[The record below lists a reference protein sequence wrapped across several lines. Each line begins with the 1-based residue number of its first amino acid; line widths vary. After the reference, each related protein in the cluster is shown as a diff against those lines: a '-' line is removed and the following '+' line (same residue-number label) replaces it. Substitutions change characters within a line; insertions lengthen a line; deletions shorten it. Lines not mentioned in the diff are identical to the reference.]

1 MVHAPAG
8 WVAGWTAQSMSRW
21 EWGAASALVVGMGCC
36 TAQWHQRH
44 SSALGHGSAE
54 EPSGSSR
61 VLVLLFYKYVGIAD
75 VDGTVEW
82 VAQLATRLGL
92 LGRILLATEGVN
104 GTVSGPAG
112 AVREFTF
119 AMSAHALFGDIDWKT
134 SDHDPECGLPFPDL
148 LVKQVKEIVT
158 LGAQG
163 IDPAK
168 GGRHL
173 TPQEFHEAVSG
184 SSGEEGVVLVDVRST
199 YEHAIGHFE
208 GAIKPEM
215 KEFSA
220 FPSFVDRHADEWRGK
235 KVLMYCTGGIR
246 CEKASAYVKSRGVED
261 VSQLAGG
268 IHRYLEQFPDG
279 GHFKGKN
286 FVFDQRIAVASQ
298 NTTVVGRCV
307 SCATP
312 YDELSGSRLC
322 TVCRDLVLVC
332 PACAQALPEYHCVGH
347 QSWKD
352 CYFSFLDQ
360 FDTQEL
366 ERQALELHQKWE
378 EVCTPAGQH
387 NRPGGKAKVQKGN
400 KNKRSTLQKQI
411 KKVRAEIARRVAA
424 GEDDAAQIRDAAAA
438 AGRRCRTCGRS
449 AVDCDGNC
457 FGFWRRDGPNKARS
471 KGDSQGSSR
480 VGPAEKVD
488 LGESCADVGHHGRSK
503 VFRCS
508 KS

>member
-1 MVHAPAG
+1 MN
-8 WVAGWTAQSMSRW
+8 RR
-21 EWGAASALVVGMGCC
+21 EWGAASALLVGVGCC
-36 TAQWHQRH
+36 AARWHHRQ
-44 SSALGHGSAE
+44 SSALGRDCAGEA
-54 EPSGSSR
+54 SGGNR

-75 VDGTVEW
+75 VDATVEW

-104 GTVSGPAG
+104 GTLSGPADM
-112 AVREFTF
+112 VRDFIF
-119 AMSAHALFGDIDWKT
+119 AMSAHALFGGIDWKT
-134 SDHDPECGLPFPDL
+134 SDHDPECDLPFPDL

-158 LGAQG
+158 LGTTG

-184 SSGEEGVVLVDVRST
+184 GAEEVVLVDVRST

-307 SCATP
+307 SCTAP

-332 PACAQALPEYHCVGH
+332 PACAQALPEYHCMGH

-366 ERQALELHQKWE
+366 QRQALELHQQWE
-378 EVCTPAGQH
+378 AVCTPAGQH
-387 NRPGGKAKVQKGN
+387 RKSGGNGKVQKGN

-411 KKVRAEIARRVAA
+411 KKVRAEIARRTAA
-424 GEDDAAQIRDAAAA
+424 GADDSAQIRDAATA

-449 AVDCDGNC
+449 AADCDGNC
-457 FGFWRRDGPNKARS
+457 FGFWRRDGPDKTRS
-471 KGDSQGSSR
+471 NGDGIGSSCI
-480 VGPAEKVD
+480 GPLEKEKVD
-488 LGESCADVGHHGRSK
+488 RRPNESCAHVGHHGRSK
-503 VFRCS
+503 VYRPV
-508 KS
+508 